1 MMWCLSRT
9 FPVTSLLNIKQ
20 IILAEMEKYTNHSVV
35 NYLKKF
41 CLTIIFFIEN
51 VFGRRFILNSCI
63 WTKFFRYFS
72 MSFNGFLVFLEISS
86 ESFFVCGSVL
96 EIISDV
102 SLDRDAFSLTVEILL
117 QSIAISI
124 GQIGD
129 KEVIV
134 WEFSFKCAVGIVL
147 KCYQG
152 F

>member
-1 MMWCLSRT
+1 
-9 FPVTSLLNIKQ
+9 
-20 IILAEMEKYTNHSVV
+20 
-35 NYLKKF
+35 
-41 CLTIIFFIEN
+41 
-51 VFGRRFILNSCI
+51 
-63 WTKFFRYFS
+63 

-86 ESFFVCGSVL
+86 ESFFFVCGLVL

-102 SLDRDAFSLTVEILL
+102 SLDRDTFSLIVGILL

-134 WEFSFKCAVGIVL
+134 WEFSFKCAFGIVL
-147 KCYQG
+147 KCYRG